1 MICNILQYN
10 LQWKP
15 NRQTI
20 AIISTLW
27 CTNTAQPR
35 VCWSDGDFQSYARCC
50 FSRPW
55 SLSLRCR
62 CCRCFWFSDLFVK
75 KWKIVFCGFVQKRWA
90 PLQSNGSVYLTFIP
104 YLNSQTLGFFSRERA
119 ARACTGM
126 AVQVCGYPLKNMFGY
141 FSAGQLYPP
150 WVGDAIVPLNSGNFW
165 TYSNSSILC
174 VYLGLPRVIY
184 SDILWIIL
192 DNPSDFLHNNPFE
205 WKKPW

>member
-1 MICNILQYN
+1 M
-10 LQWKP
+10 KP

-62 CCRCFWFSDLFVK
+62 CFWFSDLFVK

-104 YLNSQTLGFFSRERA
+104 YLNSQTLGFL
-119 ARACTGM
+119 
-126 AVQVCGYPLKNMFGY
+126 AVRGCESLHRHGGPSVWLPSKNMFGY
-141 FSAGQLYPP
+141 FRLDSFIHLGLEMPLFLWTLVIFGHILILLSYALPGITK
-150 WVGDAIVPLNSGNFW
+150 GDIFWHLMDNSG
-165 TYSNSSILC
+165 
-174 VYLGLPRVIY
+174 
-184 SDILWIIL
+184 
-192 DNPSDFLHNNPFE
+192 
-205 WKKPW
+205 